1 MLHKNSEEQEKSQFL
16 IIKKEILGNNLG
28 FIFCKEPIEK
38 IEFLTKI
45 IEFFEGEVIYLD
57 FNFLYTGYTQNNIIK
72 KLDNVTIVNPN
83 KDNFC
88 TEILKL
94 ISKFSKKDYLII
106 IDSLNNLS
114 YDSSESVFFTNSSLM
129 LLSTIGRQRNTTVLI
144 ASTVRKKD
152 GEWITSPGGKQIVKP
167 LASKLFFIKKNQNK
181 FVISKQ
187 IRKNDSLVIGEIS
200 GNQSDQNSKTC

>member
-1 MLHKNSEEQEKSQFL
+1 MLNKNSEEQEKSQFL
-16 IIKKEILGNNLG
+16 IIKKEILDNNLG

-45 IEFFEGEVIYLD
+45 IEFFEGEIIYLD

-83 KDNFC
+83 KDNFS
-88 TEILKL
+88 TEILK
-94 ISKFSKKDYLII
+94 IINKFSKKNYLVI

-114 YDSSESVFFTNSSLM
+114 YDSPESVFFVNSSLM
-129 LLSTIGRQRNTTVLI
+129 LLSTIARQRNATVLI
-144 ASTVRKKD
+144 ASTVRKKEE
-152 GEWITSPGGKQIVKP
+152 EWITSPGGKQIVKP
-167 LASKLFFIKKNQNK
+167 LGSRLFFIKKNQDR

-187 IRKNDSLVIGEIS
+187 IRKNDSLVIGEIRR
-200 GNQSDQNSKTC
+200 N

>member
-1 MLHKNSEEQEKSQFL
+1 MLNKNSEEQEKAQFL
-16 IIKKEILGNNLG
+16 IIKKEILDNNLG

-45 IEFFEGEVIYLD
+45 IEFFEGEIIYLD

-83 KDNFC
+83 KDNFS
-88 TEILKL
+88 TEILK
-94 ISKFSKKDYLII
+94 IINKFSKKNYLVI

-114 YDSSESVFFTNSSLM
+114 YDSPESVFFVNSSLM
-129 LLSTIGRQRNTTVLI
+129 LLSTIARQRNATVLI
-144 ASTVRKKD
+144 ASTVRKKEE
-152 GEWITSPGGKQIVKP
+152 EWITSPGGKQIVKP
-167 LASKLFFIKKNQNK
+167 LGSRLFFIKKNQDR

-187 IRKNDSLVIGEIS
+187 IRKNDSLVIGEIRR
-200 GNQSDQNSKTC
+200 N